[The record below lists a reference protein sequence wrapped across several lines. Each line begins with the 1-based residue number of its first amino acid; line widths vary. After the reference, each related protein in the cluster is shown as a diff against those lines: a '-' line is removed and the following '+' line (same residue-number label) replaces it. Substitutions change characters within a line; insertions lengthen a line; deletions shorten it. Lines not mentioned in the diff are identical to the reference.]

1 MRSGQPRPGAADA
14 GYTSNLYLVS
24 AGGPVLIANSSQ
36 VGKVVDLANLSSLY
50 NFKHELIFGIFV
62 LNTGNSFLLGPGA
75 RNGDG
80 VAHATVDYAE
90 GTTSDF
96 ATLGFED
103 LFGGGDRDYNDAN
116 FQLEGGIGS
125 VAKVPE
131 PASLILLAVGMSG
144 LGLVSRALFT
154 VRCREDDQGRVG

>member
-1 MRSGQPRPGAADA
+1 
-14 GYTSNLYLVS
+14 
-24 AGGPVLIANSSQ
+24 
-36 VGKVVDLANLSSLY
+36 
-50 NFKHELIFGIFV
+50 V
-62 LNTGNSFLLGPGA
+62 LNTGHSFLTGPGA

-80 VAHATVDYAE
+80 VAHDTVDYAE

-125 VAKVPE
+125 VARVPE

-154 VRCREDDQGRVG
+154 VRCREDDQGSVG